1 MEIYTISGP
10 AEVQLLGPVPPCS
23 NASALKVAGGVTRVG
38 SLGLGGYGVYKA
50 FGGGWGPATLSLAF
64 GAVILWVVAGVA
76 LWFSGSRLLKA
87 AGLAE
92 DSCGSGK

>member
-1 MEIYTISGP
+1 VEIYTISG
-10 AEVQLLGPVPPCS
+10 ASDVQLLGPVPPCS

-50 FGGGWGPATLSLAF
+50 FGGGWGPAALSLA
-64 GAVILWVVAGVA
+64 GAVA
-76 LWFSGSRLLKA
+76 LWFSGSRLLRA

-92 DSCGSGK
+92 DSCGASK